1 VRPLMNKLPF
11 LIVLFA
17 VALTAG
23 QAGAT
28 TSTSASEATKVRAAL
43 ANQMSL
49 YNQARWRPMYRTFAP
64 RVRSRCPYPEF
75 VAEVKAIRGVFG
87 RMALRHVVVRV
98 AGKRATATY
107 QQLAGG
113 KVVAAMTAKRP
124 DKFVRIGNRWFDDL
138 DWGSPCT

>member
-1 VRPLMNKLPF
+1 
-11 LIVLFA
+11 
-17 VALTAG
+17 
-23 QAGAT
+23 
-28 TSTSASEATKVRAAL
+28 
-43 ANQMSL
+43 
-49 YNQARWRPMYRTFAP
+49 
-64 RVRSRCPYPEF
+64 
-75 VAEVKAIRGVFG
+75 
-87 RMALRHVVVRV
+87 MALRHVVVRV